1 MKINSKIVIV
11 VFYIIVIILSGK
23 RYYSLLPTIP
33 VYPNNEVESNKVK
46 QISDKRTQEDIDF
59 ANTIDLGLTG
69 PFEKIIPE
77 PKANIEKV
85 AHSLNIVI
93 ITLKLFFNRARPK
106 QVNKSINTLKSLSA
120 QTPAYP
126 SGHAFQSYLIA
137 KTYSKKYP
145 ELREKLW
152 NLADK
157 CAFARI
163 NAGLH
168 YPSDGKFSKYLVM
181 TYF

>member
-1 MKINSKIVIV
+1 MKINNKLIIV
-11 VFYIIVIILSGK
+11 VFYIIVLVLSGN

-33 VYPNNEVESNKVK
+33 AYPNNKSESNKVK
-46 QISDKRTQEDIDF
+46 EISDKRTQEDIDF
-59 ANTIDLGLTG
+59 ANSIELGLIE
-69 PFEKIIPE
+69 PFDKIIPE

-106 QVNKSINTLKSLSA
+106 QVNKSINTLDSLSA

-126 SGHAFQSYLIA
+126 SGHAFQAYLIA
-137 KTYSKKYP
+137 KTYTKKYP
-145 ELREKLW
+145 ELKEKLW
-152 NLADK
+152 KLADK

-168 YPSDGKFSKYLVM
+168 YPSDGKFSKYLVK

>member
-1 MKINSKIVIV
+1 MKINNKLVVV
-11 VFYIIVIILSGK
+11 VFYIVVLVLSGK
-23 RYYSLLPTIP
+23 RYYTLLPTIP
-33 VYPNNEVESNKVK
+33 VYPNNKLESNKVK
-46 QISDKRTQEDIDF
+46 EISDKRTQEDIEF
-59 ANTIDLGLTG
+59 ANSIDLSLTK
-69 PFEKIIPE
+69 PFSKIIPE

-85 AHSLNIVI
+85 AHSLNFVI
-93 ITLKLFFNRARPK
+93 IGLKLLFNRARPK

-145 ELREKLW
+145 ELKEKLW

-168 YPSDGKFSKYLVM
+168 YPSDGKFSKYLVE